1 MCKTG
6 RRRLLMLCALVCA
19 GGSAAQADA
28 VADFYKGRTV
38 TVVVSS
44 SAGGGYDTLAR
55 AVARHIGKHLPGHP
69 VFVVRN
75 MPGAGGMTASN
86 FLYTNADKDGG
97 VIGLVQNNTP
107 FEPLFGTKEAR
118 YEPVKFNWLGSPSV
132 ETAMVLLWHAVP
144 VNSIEELRQRE
155 VAVGVS
161 GANSTPAFF
170 TRLLNATLGTR
181 MKAVNG
187 YPGQNDVL
195 LAMERRELDG
205 HPSAFMSAL
214 TSTRPSWLRD
224 KTAKAIVQYGPEK
237 HAELG
242 GVPFAPDL
250 VANTED
256 RLVMEAAFA
265 PLALG
270 RPFLA
275 PPNVP
280 AERVAALRAAFA
292 ATMAD
297 PAFLAEGE
305 RIGLGLNAPRTG
317 AHIQEVMERAYR
329 SPPAVIDRL
338 RQLNT
343 PWFFLGVIARESG
356 RSSKHGLGCRNRG
369 ASIASSGDYWMP

>member
-19 GGSAAQADA
+19 SGSAAQADA

-86 FLYTNADKDGG
+86 FLFTNADKDGS

-107 FEPLFGTKEAR
+107 FEPLFGTREAR
-118 YEPVKFNWLGSPSV
+118 YDPVKFNWLGSPSV

-144 VNSIEELRQRE
+144 VNSIEDLRQRE

-214 TSTRPSWLRD
+214 TSTRPTWLRD

-250 VANTED
+250 VSHAED

-305 RIGLGLNAPRTG
+305 RIGLGLNAPRSG
-317 AHIQEVMERAYR
+317 AQIQEVMERAYR

-343 PWFFLGVIARESG
+343 P
-356 RSSKHGLGCRNRG
+356 
-369 ASIASSGDYWMP
+369 

>member
-1 MCKTG
+1 MRKKTG
-6 RRRLLMLCALVCA
+6 RRLLLALCALICA
-19 GGSAAQADA
+19 CASRADADA

-38 TVVVSS
+38 AMVVSS

-55 AVARHIGKHLPGHP
+55 ALARHIGKHLPGHP

-75 MPGAGGMTASN
+75 MPGAGGMTATN
-86 FLYTNADKDGG
+86 FLYNNADKDGS

-118 YEPVKFNWLGSPSV
+118 YDPVKFNWLGSPSV

-144 VNSIEELRQRE
+144 VNSVDDLRKRE

-181 MKAVNG
+181 MKPING

-214 TSTRPSWLRD
+214 TSTRPTWLRD

-242 GVPFAPDL
+242 NVPFAPDL
-250 VANTED
+250 VGRAED

-270 RPFLA
+270 RPFLL
-275 PPNVP
+275 PPGVP
-280 AERVAALRAAFA
+280 AERVAALRQAFA

-297 PAFLAEGE
+297 PEFLAEGE
-305 RIGLGLNAPRTG
+305 KIGLGLNAPRTG
-317 AHIQEVMERAYR
+317 AQIQDVMERAYR
-329 SPPAVIDRL
+329 SPPGVLDRL
-338 RQLNT
+338 RKLNT
-343 PWFFLGVIARESG
+343 P
-356 RSSKHGLGCRNRG
+356 
-369 ASIASSGDYWMP
+369 

>member
-1 MCKTG
+1 
-6 RRRLLMLCALVCA
+6 V
-19 GGSAAQADA
+19 
-28 VADFYKGRTV
+28 
-38 TVVVSS
+38 
-44 SAGGGYDTLAR
+44 
-55 AVARHIGKHLPGHP
+55 PGHP

-86 FLYTNADKDGG
+86 FLYNSADKDGS

-107 FEPLFGTKEAR
+107 FEPLFGTREAR
-118 YEPVKFNWLGSPSV
+118 YDPVKFNWLGSPSV
-132 ETAMVLLWHAVP
+132 ETAIVLLWHAVP

-181 MKAVNG
+181 IKAVNG

-214 TSTRPSWLRD
+214 SSTRPTWLRD

-237 HAELG
+237 HPELA

-250 VANTED
+250 VGNAED

-305 RIGLGLNAPRTG
+305 RIGLGLNAPRSG
-317 AHIQEVMERAYR
+317 AQIQDVMERAYR
-329 SPPAVIDRL
+329 SPPAVLDRL
-338 RQLNT
+338 RQLNV
-343 PWFFLGVIARESG
+343 P
-356 RSSKHGLGCRNRG
+356 
-369 ASIASSGDYWMP
+369 